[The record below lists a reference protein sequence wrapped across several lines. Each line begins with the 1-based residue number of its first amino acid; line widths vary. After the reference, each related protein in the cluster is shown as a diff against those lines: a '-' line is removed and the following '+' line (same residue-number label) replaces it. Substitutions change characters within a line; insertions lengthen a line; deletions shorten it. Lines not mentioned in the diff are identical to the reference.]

1 MKILTF
7 IPARAG
13 SKGIKNKNMVAINKK
28 PLIYYTLNVA
38 RKIGINTYPFISS
51 DSKKI
56 IKFSKK
62 FGFKSG
68 YVRPKSLS
76 KDNSS
81 LFPAITHGI
90 RWMKENHGKS
100 FDAVLLLQPTTPVR
114 KLKELKLDIN
124 IL

>member
-56 IKFSKK
+56 IIAGIKITEKWPAAIVTAGTS
-62 FGFKSG
+62 FKYFFIIFTLKPYKNEHSIT
-68 YVRPKSLS
+68 
-76 KDNSS
+76 N
-81 LFPAITHGI
+81 PAY
-90 RWMKENHGKS
+90 K
-100 FDAVLLLQPTTPVR
+100 
-114 KLKELKLDIN
+114 
-124 IL
+124 